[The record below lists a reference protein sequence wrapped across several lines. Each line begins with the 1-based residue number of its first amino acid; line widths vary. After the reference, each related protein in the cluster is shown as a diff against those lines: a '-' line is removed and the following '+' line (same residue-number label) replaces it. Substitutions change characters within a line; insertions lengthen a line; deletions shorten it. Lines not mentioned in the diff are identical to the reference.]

1 MRFNARDAL
10 AKFSQKARTKPAI
23 LNTQSSPIGLT
34 FRTRPTAPPQAC
46 TLIGAAAMPGPE
58 IDGNRQHTMRAVPI
72 GAGGSAPDVRQGA
85 LGGRRARLDVV
96 T

>member
-34 FRTRPTAPPQAC
+34 FRTHPTAPPQAC
-46 TLIGAAAMPGPE
+46 TLIGAAAMPE
-58 IDGNRQHTMRAVPI
+58 IDGNRQHTMRAEAI
-72 GAGGSAPDVRQGA
+72 GACAPAPDVGTSA
-85 LGGRRARLDVV
+85 L
-96 T
+96 